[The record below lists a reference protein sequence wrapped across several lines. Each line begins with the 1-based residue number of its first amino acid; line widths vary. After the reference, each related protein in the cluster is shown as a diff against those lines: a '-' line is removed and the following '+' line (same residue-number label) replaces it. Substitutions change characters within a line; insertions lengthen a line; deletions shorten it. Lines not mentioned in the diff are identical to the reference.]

1 MSAGCRC
8 RLGGANL
15 GYTFVGP
22 GMSLPG
28 THISVP
34 APGHL
39 AANHPLRDEISQLLD
54 YVRTGDGRLATLSPE
69 LKTSETRS
77 S

>member
-15 GYTFVGP
+15 RHTFVDP

-28 THISVP
+28 THIPVH

-39 AANHPLRDEISQLLD
+39 AATHLLRDGISQMLD

-69 LKTSETRS
+69 LKSSESRS
-77 S
+77 G